1 MRFGRRVWG
10 VSKVLLLTG
19 SLVLT
24 FLVFFVVSM
33 RLAVR
38 AGQVRVPDLAGRRVD
53 EAARALAQ
61 IGLGLQ
67 IDENRRPDPKV
78 PADRIMQQDPRAGV
92 EARPQRTVRVW
103 ISAGPRMT
111 RVPAITNQSE
121 RTARMRLEQDGLQL
135 AAVTEVRSS
144 VYPTDTVIAQEPPA
158 SSRAP
163 RVAMLIN
170 RGEPAVGLVTPDVV
184 GMDGGRVDAALRG
197 QGILVTINAVQAYP
211 GVPPGIVVRQQP
223 AAGTRLMSTDTLLLE
238 VSR

>member
-10 VSKVLLLTG
+10 VSKVLLLMG
-19 SLVLT
+19 SLLLT

-53 EAARALAQ
+53 DAARALAE

-67 IDENRRPDPKV
+67 IDQNRRPDPKI

-103 ISAGPRMT
+103 VSAGPRMT
-111 RVPAITNQSE
+111 RVPSLTSQSE
-121 RTARMRLEQDGLQL
+121 RTARIRLEQDGLQL
-135 AAVTEVRSS
+135 AALTEIRSGD
-144 VYPTDTVIAQEPPA
+144 YPVDTVIAQEPPA
-158 SSRAP
+158 ASRAP

-170 RGEPAVGLVTPDVV
+170 RGEAAAALVTPDMV
-184 GMDGGRVDAALRG
+184 GMDGSRVEAALRG
-197 QGILVTINAVQAYP
+197 QGLMVTIGAGQAYP
-211 GVPPGIVVRQQP
+211 GVPPGVVVRQQP
-223 AAGTRLMSTDTLLLE
+223 AAGSRLTPTDTILLE